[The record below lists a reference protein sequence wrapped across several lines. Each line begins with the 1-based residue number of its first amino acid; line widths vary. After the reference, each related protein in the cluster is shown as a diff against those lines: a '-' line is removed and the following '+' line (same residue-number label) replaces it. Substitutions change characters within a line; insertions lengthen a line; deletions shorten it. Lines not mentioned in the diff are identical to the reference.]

1 MKKLLINLLL
11 LIAVVTQFN
20 TQAFCA
26 TNCPAKPTVQY
37 TQISAIN
44 LVNSPQNYL
53 GKNIKII
60 AIFNKFSSLGLDYK
74 PAMRSS
80 KEYVSFLIK
89 RDNTGDA
96 IIPLS
101 EVKFFIK
108 KDKAEKMDNL
118 DTGDKVEI
126 TGKVFSNAL
135 GDSWVDVY
143 ELKNLTPK
151 PAKTKK

>member
-1 MKKLLINLLL
+1 MKKIFINLLFL
-11 LIAVVTQFN
+11 CVF
-20 TQAFCA
+20 
-26 TNCPAKPTVQY
+26 
-37 TQISAIN
+37 SIN
-44 LVNSPQNYL
+44 LDVVSHSAPVCPTKPAIQYMQVSSSGLVNKPQLYL
-53 GKNIKII
+53 GKNIKIT
-60 AIFNKFSSLGLDYK
+60 ATFNKFSSLGLDYK

-89 RDNTGDA
+89 RENTGDT

-108 KDKAEKMDNL
+108 KDKAEKMDIES
-118 DTGDKVEI
+118 GDKVEI

-135 GDSWVDVY
+135 GDAWVDVS